1 VQPLCALYPVLD
13 STPKPFYNEPEDD
26 TRARW
31 GPFGFPFFE
40 RAMSPSLE
48 ETIRQRLARRK
59 RSTIEEPHLRHSAVL
74 VPLFEADGEARLVF
88 TKRSD
93 TVEHHK
99 GQVSFPGGG
108 RDDDDA
114 SLLETAL
121 RETEE
126 EIGLR
131 ASDVRPLGAL
141 DDKVTTTNFVVT
153 PFVGLI
159 PYPYDFTICDFEI
172 HEIFSVPVEYLIAK
186 ENFHIVEAI
195 RPGKPQPQYLFRAHT
210 HVIWGTT
217 ARILHQFLDLC
228 FKTPGSS

>member
-1 VQPLCALYPVLD
+1 
-13 STPKPFYNEPEDD
+13 
-26 TRARW
+26 
-31 GPFGFPFFE
+31 
-40 RAMSPSLE
+40 MSLSLE
-48 ETIRQRLARRK
+48 ETIRQRLARRN
-59 RSTIEEPHLRHSAVL
+59 RRTIEEPHLRHSAVL
-74 VPLFEADGEARLVF
+74 VPLFEADGEVRLLL

-126 EIGLR
+126 EIGLKV
-131 ASDVRPLGAL
+131 SDVKPLGAL
-141 DDKVTTTNFVVT
+141 DDTVTTTNFVVS

-159 PYPYDFTICDFEI
+159 HYPYDFTLSDFEI
-172 HEIFSVPVEYLIAK
+172 DELITVSVESLLAE
-186 ENFHIVEAI
+186 ENFYVVTAI
-195 RPGKPQPQYLFRAHT
+195 RPGKPQPQYLFRAHA

-217 ARILHQFLDLC
+217 ARILYQFLDLC
-228 FKTPGSS
+228 FRKPGSP